1 MAEKKLSL
9 PEKKKRLTRIKNTL
23 FFSEFL
29 SVITPFVIIG
39 AVNYNDYFVEYD
51 GTRMSIACMLAIA
64 LMGISVWLVSK
75 KKFTNSFITL
85 IVGWYAVAFI
95 FFLMGKIVNDIAV
108 IMFIGGSG
116 ILGAY
121 GLDIANKKVSVKL
134 EDVKK
139 DMKAAQ
145 SSLNQEEYKEELKQ
159 QEQEKKTIKVRI
171 KK

>member
-1 MAEKKLSL
+1 MKEKKTL
-9 PEKKKRLTRIKNTL
+9 PEQKKRLTKIKNTL
-23 FFSEFL
+23 FFGEFL
-29 SVITPFVIIG
+29 SLITPFVIIG

-51 GTRMSIACMLAIA
+51 GTKMSIACMLSLA
-64 LMGISVWLVSK
+64 LMGLAVWLVSK

-116 ILGAY
+116 IIGAY
-121 GLDIANKKVSVKL
+121 GLDIANKKVGAKL

-145 SSLNQEEYKEELKQ
+145 SSLNQEEYKEELK
-159 QEQEKKTIKVRI
+159 ETQEKKKVKIRV

>member
-1 MAEKKLSL
+1 
-9 PEKKKRLTRIKNTL
+9 
-23 FFSEFL
+23 
-29 SVITPFVIIG
+29 
-39 AVNYNDYFVEYD
+39 
-51 GTRMSIACMLAIA
+51 MLALA

-121 GLDIANKKVSVKL
+121 GLDIANKNGVDLNKYVK
-134 EDVKK
+134 
-139 DMKAAQ
+139 
-145 SSLNQEEYKEELKQ
+145 
-159 QEQEKKTIKVRI
+159 
-171 KK
+171 

>member
-29 SVITPFVIIG
+29 SVITPFVVIG
-39 AVNYNDYFVEYD
+39 AVNYNDYFVECD
-51 GTRMSIACMLAIA
+51 GTRMSIACMLALA
-64 LMGISVWLVSK
+64 LMGISIWLVSK

-116 ILGAY
+116 IIGAY